1 MITKESYGT
10 ASFIDSGRTTIEVL
24 LKTES
29 EDVNE
34 FVSYTF
40 PANEDNS
47 DYQDLLKII
56 SLDELHE
63 ITHEKKKAEGHEI
76 KAIALRYA
84 RESGLIAEY
93 VVEHSMLENPAENK
107 LENKLEKKNASWPDL
122 AWPGIVDS
130 IFDNKNDS
138 EEDLFALKLALFEV
152 EKIRSSKN
160 AAAKTKLRKSKTK
173 FEVLNS
179 AFEIA
184 AEADAAAALLP
195 VPEKKKKVA
204 NKSAPEKKVKPS
216 VKKDT
221 DGTK

>member
-107 LENKLEKKNASWPDL
+107 LEKKLEKKNASWPDL

-152 EKIRSSKN
+152 E
-160 AAAKTKLRKSKTK
+160 TKLRKSKTK